1 MSETIYIEERGYRLS
16 PRDFVIRVLG
26 VSCIYIYITSRQLY
40 YIISHTQHLHSHIK
54 QYNILRIDII
64 LSFISDF
71 LIYITLISDYFQVYI
86 FVFILVKNKIIL
98 KCDLTVDIAVI
109 TKCAALS
116 MCARSKDFSVIFEQ
130 QLSVY

>member
-1 MSETIYIEERGYRLS
+1 M
-16 PRDFVIRVLG
+16 
-26 VSCIYIYITSRQLY
+26 YIYITSRQLY
-40 YIISHTQHLHSHIK
+40 YIISHTHHLHSHIK

-109 TKCAALS
+109 TVVA
-116 MCARSKDFSVIFEQ
+116 
-130 QLSVY
+130 VYISILFTNLYVSD